1 MNSAASRR
9 SGLQMAFVATV
20 FVFGLAAL
28 LNALYALHA
37 AAVPYWWVGLA
48 VISPAMHFFR
58 KVSPVKVGGHKA
70 YVSFS
75 EAAPFLIVIVFGW
88 APAVITLALDG
99 LTFSLKQELLRKRER
114 QYRHAAFGL
123 GEPALS
129 MWAASTTYYLVAGLL
144 GATGPLWLHE
154 ASVAQ
159 VGLPALAMC
168 AVYLVMNSGLNAL
181 AEAGRSGTPPF
192 PLWAL
197 FIRDVAPH
205 YFSSVSLAVVLA
217 TSLVPGGL
225 AAGAV
230 AFAAI
235 LPLLLQPY
243 YALKESRVRL
253 EDQSKHVDEIE
264 DLNLRLA
271 ETLGMTAEAK
281 DRATS
286 RGHIRRVKKFAV
298 RLAEAMG
305 VADPEA
311 QKAIKFA
318 GLLHDYGK
326 TGIPDHILNKPSKLS
341 AGEFEII
348 KTHPAM
354 GADMVSTIG
363 FTFPVV
369 PVIRHHHENWDGTG
383 YPDKLRGE
391 AIPIGAR
398 ILSVVDCY
406 DALRDHRPYRRG
418 LSHDAAMAIVRERG
432 GTMYDPD
439 VVRAFEKI
447 QDFVQS
453 EPYDEAAAD
462 PGGGVPA
469 AAATAPAK
477 DDGGQSLPIA
487 LRLSDSAAVLR
498 LHEDLSRLGADAGV
512 EEVCRTVSRQLL
524 RFASAGLVVFY
535 RRDDAADELAA
546 VYASGYGEAL
556 VQNLRMP
563 LGHKVSGWV
572 AANGQSVINADSA
585 LDLDDRLDGLEPR
598 FKSLLSIPL
607 VHAGAGVGVVTLY
620 ALRVQGFREDQ
631 RYALELVGSA
641 IAEAF
646 ERALEHDRSR
656 LGLLSEQELVG
667 VAGRRS
673 LDALLARDRRRAGES
688 GRSRAVLCLK
698 NEGDA
703 GTMLHAMMAVSHS
716 TRVSDLIFRPTE
728 DSLVVLMKDAD
739 AAAEALVVRRI
750 AAALPSDLVAQP
762 SKPSPLRLGFASSP
776 RDGDYWSDLLNAAQH
791 RAWGVGDGAAL
802 HEAADAIDAQRGL
815 PWKA

>member
-1 MNSAASRR
+1 MNTAASRR

-20 FVFGLAAL
+20 FVAGLAAL
-28 LNALYALHA
+28 VHALYTLHA

-48 VISPAMHFFR
+48 LISPAMHFFR
-58 KVSPVKVGGHKA
+58 KVSPVRVGGHKA

-129 MWAASTTYYLVAGLL
+129 MWAASTTYYLIAGLL
-144 GATGPLWLHE
+144 GAAGPLWVHE

-168 AVYLVMNSGLNAL
+168 AVYLLMNSGLNAL

-197 FIRDVAPH
+197 FLRDVGPH

-418 LSHDAAMAIVRERG
+418 LSHDAAMAIVRERS

-439 VVRAFEKI
+439 VVRTFEKI

-453 EPYDEAAAD
+453 EPYEEVAAD
-462 PGGGVPA
+462 PGGGVPH

-477 DDGGQSLPIA
+477 DDGGQSLPIE

-512 EEVCRTVSRQLL
+512 EEVCGTVSRQLL

-572 AANGQSVINADSA
+572 AANGHSVINADSA

-631 RYALELVGSA
+631 RYALELVSAA

-656 LGLLSEQELVG
+656 LGLFSEQELVG

-698 NEGDA
+698 NDGDA

-716 TRVSDLIFRPTE
+716 TRISDLIFRPTE

-750 AAALPSDLVAQP
+750 AAALPADVVAQP

-791 RAWGVGDGAAL
+791 RAWGVADGAAL
-802 HEAADAIDAQRGL
+802 PEAADAIDAQRGL